1 MGNENRLSNADITY
15 SLKIY
20 GISILSDTI
29 IHYINAELRDP
40 SGSYAIE
47 TGNRILITKV
57 SQEFPVFI
65 TEVSYSKNNPIVV
78 SSFTIKFE
86 LPRQLNEDES
96 FAIVMSKDLSNL
108 NTIPSKLSLFLYD
121 SSDTI
126 IPTVWS
132 LNLKNY
138 QIIFE
143 GLTDILISDTYKLE
157 IHGLKTPSTID
168 QDLIS
173 IIYLRNFDN
182 SYTVSNNEESTAV
195 FPTLSDKVN
204 SLITMQPFFNT
215 EGLEQQLTF
224 TIVNQY

>member
-1 MGNENRLSNADITY
+1 MTLSNANRLSNADITY
-15 SLKIY
+15 SLKIF

-29 IHYINAELRDP
+29 IHYVTAELRDP
-40 SGSYAIE
+40 TGSYTVE
-47 TGNRILITKV
+47 TGTRILITKV
-57 SQEFPVFI
+57 SQEFPVFV
-65 TEVSYSKNNPIVV
+65 TEVEYSKNNPIVV

-108 NTIPSKLSLFLYD
+108 NTIPSKMSIYLYD
-121 SSDTI
+121 SSNTL
-126 IPTVWS
+126 IPTVWE

-143 GLTDILISDTYKLE
+143 GLTDVLTSDTYTLE

-195 FPTLSDKVN
+195 FPTLADKVN
-204 SLITMQPFFNT
+204 SLIKMQPSFNT
-215 EGLEQQLTF
+215 EGL
-224 TIVNQY
+224 

>member
-1 MGNENRLSNADITY
+1 M
-15 SLKIY
+15 
-20 GISILSDTI
+20 
-29 IHYINAELRDP
+29 
-40 SGSYAIE
+40 
-47 TGNRILITKV
+47 
-57 SQEFPVFI
+57 
-65 TEVSYSKNNPIVV
+65 V

-108 NTIPSKLSLFLYD
+108 NTIPSKMSIYLYD
-121 SSDTI
+121 SSNTL
-126 IPTVWS
+126 IPTVWE

-143 GLTDILISDTYKLE
+143 GLTNVLTSDTYTLE

-195 FPTLSDKVN
+195 FPTLADKVN
-204 SLITMQPFFNT
+204 SLITMQPSFNT
-215 EGLEQQLTF
+215 EGL
-224 TIVNQY
+224 